1 MRATR
6 QSTFR
11 QPLDELL
18 GTVSCVRVVRELT
31 LHGEPLSASELAER
45 TTLSRPSAGD
55 AVTKLVELNA
65 VETIGTGRYVQYRLR
80 ESHFLAR
87 ALQDLFR
94 QEARR
99 RSRVFE
105 ALRETAEHA
114 DPGPR
119 AVWLYG
125 SVARGEDRPGSDL
138 DLLVVA
144 SSSESRQALGDLFRD
159 ALADLEDRWNLPPC
173 SVVVVTETEVRE
185 GMDDEEEFFLRL
197 RDDAVPLFGQ
207 LPPEAPD
214 RG

>member
-18 GTVSCVRVVRELT
+18 GTVSCVRVLRELT
-31 LHGEPLSASELAER
+31 LHGQPLSASELAER
-45 TTLSRPSAGD
+45 TALSRPSAGD
-55 AVTKLVELNA
+55 AVTKLVELKV

-80 ESHFLAR
+80 DSHFLAR

-94 QEARR
+94 QETRR
-99 RSRVFE
+99 RKRVFE
-105 ALRETAEHA
+105 ALRETAEGA

-144 SSSESRQALGDLFRD
+144 ASSENRQALGDLFRD
-159 ALADLEDRWNLPPC
+159 ALADLEDRWDLPPS
-173 SVVVVTETEVRE
+173 SVVLVTEAEVRE
-185 GMDDEEEFFLRL
+185 GMDDEEEFFLRV
-197 RDDAVPLFGQ
+197 RDDAVPVFGQ
-207 LPPEAPD
+207 LPPETPD

>member
-18 GTVSCVRVVRELT
+18 GTVSCVRVLRELT

-45 TTLSRPSAGD
+45 TALSRPSAGD

-80 ESHFLAR
+80 DSHFLAR
-87 ALQDLFR
+87 ALQALFR

-99 RSRVFE
+99 RTRVFE
-105 ALRETAEHA
+105 ALRETAERA

-138 DLLVVA
+138 DLLVVP
-144 SSSESRQALGDLFRD
+144 SPSESRQALGDLFRD
-159 ALADLEDRWNLPPC
+159 ALADLEDRWDLPPC
-173 SVVVVTETEVRE
+173 SVVVVTEAEVRE

-197 RDDAVPLFGQ
+197 RDDAVPVFGQ
-207 LPPEAPD
+207 LPPETLN